1 MVRATTVKGFEQ
13 KIRARMKQV
22 GTYRPE
28 FKLTMERLAK
38 VYKRMLDTEEQYT
51 EEGCQI
57 LVEQESSTG
66 TFKMVK
72 NPLLVEM
79 DSLSKQALEM
89 ETALGLTPAALKKV
103 NEAAMP
109 TAKPAEDDPLS
120 AALSRLK
127 VV

>member
-51 EEGCQI
+51 EEGSQI